1 MTEPSVYDTKLIT
14 RAAISIAMTNDRQ
27 EERELKA
34 KLAESGIQ
42 AAAVDFGGDFV
53 SSVGKIIERAV
64 VASKREGL
72 IENEY
77 HLEGAVAGA
86 TREAL
91 SGISGK
97 AVGFNVGGKIGIA
110 RTQSNIAVCIF
121 FGIGMLHLDE
131 IAIGLG
137 HRAI

>member
-14 RAAISIAMTNDRQ
+14 RAAISMALTADRQ

-34 KLAESGIQ
+34 KLAGEGIQ

-72 IENEY
+72 IGSEY

-86 TREAL
+86 AREAL
-91 SGISGK
+91 SAISAK

-110 RTQSNIAVCIF
+110 RTTSNIAVCIF